1 MRNTRLLKQLW
12 DEAVAVPNAA
22 AMALNQAGSVSVLGA
37 ELRTGSHVAIKEF
50 LSGMV
55 TPARVQQHT

>member
-1 MRNTRLLKQLW
+1 M
-12 DEAVAVPNAA
+12 PNAA